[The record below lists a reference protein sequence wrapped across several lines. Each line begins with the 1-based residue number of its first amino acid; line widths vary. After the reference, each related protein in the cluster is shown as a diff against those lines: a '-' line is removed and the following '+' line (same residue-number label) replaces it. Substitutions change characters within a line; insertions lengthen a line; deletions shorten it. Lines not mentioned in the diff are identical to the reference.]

1 MIMVK
6 PISSPF
12 LTLAFLRM
20 YGILK
25 RPFVRFQRL
34 GMIAC
39 IDWLC
44 AVRATTCVA
53 SRVWAVPFFLSYIIC
68 TLGYVHERIIHWV
81 FVICAG
87 EMGYG

>member
-1 MIMVK
+1 
-6 PISSPF
+6 
-12 LTLAFLRM
+12 M

-44 AVRATTCVA
+44 AVRASIRVA
-53 SRVWAVPFFLSYIIC
+53 SRVWAVPFFLSYIC
-68 TLGYVHERIIHWV
+68 TLGYVHVRIGHGVSVIFCWGGASWV
-81 FVICAG
+81 G
-87 EMGYG
+87 GYAV